1 MKIKCLVL
9 DDEPLAIKIIQ
20 KHLESFDNFEV
31 THTFSNPVDAF
42 NMISKE
48 PVDLVFLDIN
58 MPRLNGIEFIKNLTI
73 SPFIII
79 TTAYREYAV
88 EGFELDVIDYLVKP
102 ISLKRLMKALN
113 KVSQQ
118 INLRSESLK
127 NSHHNSS
134 ANTNYKHS
142 NHFFVK
148 VNKKMVKIYFNDIL
162 YIESLKDY
170 VSIKTATK
178 DYITHYNLSAITK
191 LVPEYEFM
199 RIHRSFTIA
208 LNKVNAIEGN
218 CVQIR
223 DKMIPIG
230 RNYVKEV
237 KGRILS
243 GFVV

>member
-42 NMISKE
+42 NTISKE

-58 MPRLNGIEFIKNLTI
+58 MPRLNGIEFIKNLTT

-88 EGFELDVIDYLVKP
+88 ESFELDVIDYLVKP

-113 KVSQQ
+113 KVSHQ
-118 INLRSESLK
+118 INLRTESFK
-127 NSHHNSS
+127 YIHSDSS
-134 ANTNYKHS
+134 LS
-142 NHFFVK
+142 PRQGNHFFVK
-148 VNKKMVKIYFNDIL
+148 VNKKMIKIYFDDIL

>member
-1 MKIKCLVL
+1 MKIKCLII
-9 DDEPLAIKIIQ
+9 DDEPLAIKIIK
-20 KHLESFDNFEV
+20 KHLESFEDFEV
-31 THTFSNPVDAF
+31 IHTYTNPIEAF
-42 NMISKE
+42 NLLAQE
-48 PVDLVFLDIN
+48 PIDLVFLDIN
-58 MPRLNGIEFIKNLTI
+58 MPRLNGIEFIRNLTS
-73 SPFIII
+73 SPYIII

-113 KVSQQ
+113 KVSYL
-118 INLRSESLK
+118 INIKTELVNNASKTSTSK
-127 NSHHNSS
+127 K
-134 ANTNYKHS
+134 KH
-142 NHFFVK
+142 HFFVK
-148 VNKKMVKIYFNDIL
+148 VNKKMVKIHFNDIL

-170 VSIKTATK
+170 VSIKTIEK

-191 LVPEYEFM
+191 LVPEYDFM

-218 CVQIR
+218 CIHIH

-237 KGRILS
+237 KGKILS
-243 GFVV
+243 GFVL